1 MMHILV
7 LLGDAFRIITEQNKM
22 GGTLEAFMPAITLF
36 TNLPLDIT
44 FDFHILCS
52 ERLQRD

>member
-22 GGTLEAFMPAITLF
+22 GGTLEDFMPAITLF
-36 TNLPLDIT
+36 TIR
-44 FDFHILCS
+44 HYI
-52 ERLQRD
+52 